1 MWNGAIAFGS
11 VTVPVKVYAATEP
24 RSLSMRELH
33 AADGAPLSHRYFDPD
48 GEREISS
55 ESVVRGA
62 EVSSGRFVILSPEE
76 LKAVERPKRR
86 AVEIEAFVPEQQI
99 DPLYF
104 DRAYNLA
111 PQPAGEDAY
120 AVLLA
125 ALKRTRRSGIG
136 RVVLRSRER
145 LVSIAATDSSLRMQ
159 TMRFHDEMVKGSSVK
174 LAAKAR
180 RTTKAELEMAR
191 TLIEQLCGDYEPG
204 KLKDTYRERV
214 EKLAR
219 SKAAGKPAKLSAR
232 AAPKETDD
240 LLEALKASIGR
251 SA

>member
-33 AADGAPLSHRYFDPD
+33 ATDGAPLAHRYFDPD

-55 ESVVRGA
+55 ERVVRGA
-62 EVSSGRFVILSPEE
+62 EVSTGRFVILTSEE

-99 DPLYF
+99 DPLYL

-120 AVLLA
+120 AVLVA
-125 ALKRTRRSGIG
+125 ALKRTGRSGIG

-145 LVSIAATDSSLRMQ
+145 LVTIRATDFGLRMQ

-174 LAAKAR
+174 LAAKTR
-180 RTTKAELEMAR
+180 RSTKAELEMAR
-191 TLIEQLCGDYEPG
+191 ALIGQLAGDYEPG

-219 SKAAGKPAKLSAR
+219 SKAAGKPAKLSR
-232 AAPKETDD
+232 PAAPKETDD
-240 LLEALKASIGR
+240 LLQALKASLAGSR
-251 SA
+251 

>member
-33 AADGAPLSHRYFDPD
+33 ATDGAPLSHRYFDPD

-55 ESVVRGA
+55 ERVVRGA
-62 EVSSGRFVILSPEE
+62 EVSSGRFVILSAEE

-111 PQPAGEDAY
+111 PAPAGEDAY

-125 ALKRTRRSGIG
+125 ALKRTRRSGVG

-145 LVSIAATDSSLRMQ
+145 LVTIAAADSSLRMQ
-159 TMRFHDEMVKGSSVK
+159 TMRFHDEMIKGSSVK
-174 LAAKAR
+174 LAKTR
-180 RTTKAELEMAR
+180 RTTKPEMEMAT
-191 TLIEQLCGDYEPG
+191 TLIEQLSGDYEPD

-219 SKAAGKPAKLSAR
+219 NKAAGKPAKISRR
-232 AAPKETDD
+232 AAPRETDD
-240 LLEALKASIGR
+240 LLAALKASIAG